1 MLGIQNLI
9 FSLLSHL
16 TLTALVCVVCYLTRF
31 MVHKNL
37 YIICFKYKF
46 LCNHRWESQR
56 QRGMGSFLSF
66 FSKILRFLSWQKSLF
81 PKEMTLLILML
92 CCTPSIRDR
101 VHRNENF
108 VEIIPVFSTFSNFF
122 KKKKK
127 IIKAILCNFSMRL
140 LKYF

>member
-56 QRGMGSFLSF
+56 QRGMGFFLSF

-81 PKEMTLLILML
+81 PKEMTLLILMM
-92 CCTPSIRDR
+92 CCTIAGFDWQVITNLKKDVLKSPDFLRRPQKFGPSSIYNLTKNLFIS
-101 VHRNENF
+101 V
-108 VEIIPVFSTFSNFF
+108 
-122 KKKKK
+122 K
-127 IIKAILCNFSMRL
+127 L
-140 LKYF
+140 